1 MLGESLS
8 QNVIQ
13 VSLGYKMRPYLLK
26 FKKYNDENKETLSF
40 LSTFHLRGHQGP
52 HGFPI
57 ANISPGPT
65 TYLQSH

>member
-40 LSTFHLRGHQGP
+40 LSTFHLQGHHGP

-57 ANISPGPT
+57 ANISPRPT